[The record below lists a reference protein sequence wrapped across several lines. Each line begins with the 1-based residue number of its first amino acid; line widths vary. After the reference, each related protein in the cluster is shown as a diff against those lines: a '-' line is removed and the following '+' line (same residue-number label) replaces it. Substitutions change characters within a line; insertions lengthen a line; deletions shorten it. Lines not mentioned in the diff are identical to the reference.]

1 VGTAID
7 VDHFA
12 SAEFLMKYLLILIF
26 ATAAFATTQQ
36 DEWVIKDTRL
46 RARVV
51 DAMKEYLFFVRKD
64 SAAALSLSDRGNDA
78 DLIITALENTEDN
91 TRQLIGVQYDSI
103 RIASTEK
110 VRAALGEALYD
121 FIAERNGYE
130 YDINLTTTEQ
140 RLSDVLWWVP
150 QRSLFSLNQ
159 QMVKISPSFGFTNEI
174 GNSTVQ
180 MPWWEYG
187 MFRVGVVHSYF
198 KFLFQGP
205 FAPGLQRVWFVDKR
219 HLDGAF
225 GGAFE
230 FNVENWG
237 GEIAYA
243 TMSKQTSLY
252 STFIRPPYV
261 NYISFIGQLT
271 YSLDQPLGN
280 LGALRLSFGGGMHVV
295 KHDSIDAT
303 TDHFARDASQPSET
317 IVSPIL
323 KIAFVSQNDNI
334 EFTTQFYNTS
344 LLFTLSAHIV
354 GAVWLSGSGLMIK
367 GLRNPQTYEPDY
379 FIFLTPMV
387 RW

>member
-1 VGTAID
+1 MVRDGSAAIVCILSRSVGTAID

-198 KFLFQGP
+198 KF
-205 FAPGLQRVWFVDKR
+205 
-219 HLDGAF
+219 
-225 GGAFE
+225 
-230 FNVENWG
+230 
-237 GEIAYA
+237 
-243 TMSKQTSLY
+243 
-252 STFIRPPYV
+252 
-261 NYISFIGQLT
+261 
-271 YSLDQPLGN
+271 
-280 LGALRLSFGGGMHVV
+280 
-295 KHDSIDAT
+295 
-303 TDHFARDASQPSET
+303 
-317 IVSPIL
+317 
-323 KIAFVSQNDNI
+323 
-334 EFTTQFYNTS
+334 
-344 LLFTLSAHIV
+344 
-354 GAVWLSGSGLMIK
+354 
-367 GLRNPQTYEPDY
+367 
-379 FIFLTPMV
+379 
-387 RW
+387 

>member
-1 VGTAID
+1 
-7 VDHFA
+7 
-12 SAEFLMKYLLILIF
+12 MKYSLLIFVF
-26 ATAAFATTQQ
+26 AAAAFATTQRS
-36 DEWVIKDTRL
+36 EWVIKDTRL
-46 RARVV
+46 RGQVIS
-51 DAMKEYLFFVRKD
+51 AMKEYLFFVQKD
-64 SAAALSLSDRGNDA
+64 TAAALTLSDRGKDA
-78 DLIITALENTEDN
+78 DLIVAALENSEDN
-91 TRQLIGVQYDSI
+91 TRQLIGIQYDSLHFS
-103 RIASTEK
+103 STER
-110 VRAALGEALYD
+110 VRALLGEALYD
-121 FIAERNGYE
+121 FIAERSGYE

-150 QRSLFSLNQ
+150 QRTLFGLDH
-159 QMVKISPSFGFTNEI
+159 QMIKISPSFGFTNEI

-187 MFRVGVVHSYF
+187 MFRAGVVHSYF

-205 FAPGLQRVWFVDKR
+205 FAPGLQRIWFVDKR

-252 STFIRPPYV
+252 NTYIRPPYV

-271 YSLDQPLGN
+271 YSLDEPLGSI
-280 LGALRLSFGGGMHVV
+280 GALRITFGGGMHVI

-303 TDHFARDASQPSET
+303 SDHFARDASEPSAT

-323 KIAFVSQNDNI
+323 KIAYVSENDNV
-334 EFTTQFYNTS
+334 EFSTQFYNTS
-344 LLFTLSAHIV
+344 LLFTCSTHIV
-354 GAVWLSGSGLMIK
+354 GAFWMSGSGLMIR
-367 GLRNPQTYEPDY
+367 GLRTPESYEPDY
-379 FIFLTPMV
+379 FVFITPEL